1 MKHLIFIILSLFVSL
16 SIISCSSEES
26 TTATTDN
33 QSTTDAT
40 TTLSAPSDF
49 TTTAGDTKVTFSWTA
64 VSGASS
70 YTLYWGTTTG
80 ITSSSTT
87 IRNISTNSYSH
98 TGLSNGTTYYYKVAA
113 VNSAGTGTLSSELSA
128 APASS
133 SDNSS
138 SSTTLSAP
146 SGLSASGAAA
156 QVALDWTAV
165 SGASSY
171 TMYWDNSTGVS
182 TSSNAITSISTDN
195 YTHSSLDNGTAYY
208 YKVATVNSAG
218 TGTLSSEVNA
228 TTLVLLAAPDNVS
241 ASGASGTITLNWNAV
256 SGADNYTLYWDN
268 VSGIT
273 SSDTAIPSISNDN
286 YTHSSLSDGTY
297 YYKVAAV
304 NDNGTGALSA
314 EFSSVL
320 ASNIQGSETYNA
332 HTYAITTSAM
342 TYANAK
348 AAAAA
353 LGGYLTT
360 INTLAEN
367 TFLTTEFYGT
377 YGNAIWIGANDID
390 TEGTWIWDNG
400 TTSSDNGLTDN
411 ISTNSVTWADN
422 STKKWNGSGNGS
434 EPNNSGNEDCA
445 NITNSG
451 GKWNDL
457 PCTNSLYGV
466 IEFD

>member
-241 ASGASGTITLNWNAV
+241 ASGSSGTITLNWNAV

-273 SSDTAIPSISNDN
+273 SSDTAIPSITNDN

-422 STKKWNGSGNGS
+422 STKKWNGS

-457 PCTNSLYGV
+457 PCTSSLYGV

>member
-40 TTLSAPSDF
+40 TTLSALSGF
-49 TTTAGDTKVTFSWTA
+49 TATAGDTKVTLSWTA

-70 YTLYWGTTTG
+70 YKLYWGTVTG

-87 IRNISTNSYSH
+87 ISNISTNSYSH
-98 TGLSNGTTYYYKVAA
+98 TGLSNSTTYYYKIAA
-113 VNSAGTGTLSSELSA
+113 VNSAGTGTLSSEVSA

-138 SSTTLSAP
+138 STTTLSAP
-146 SGLSASGAAA
+146 SGLTATGAAG

-171 TMYWDNSTGVS
+171 TLYWDNSTGVS
-182 TSSNAITSISTDN
+182 ISSSSITSISNDN

-273 SSDTAIPSISNDN
+273 SSDTAIPSITNDN

-297 YYKVAAV
+297 YYKVAAI
-304 NDNGTGALSA
+304 NDNGTSALSA
-314 EFSSVL
+314 EFSSLL
-320 ASNIQGSETYNA
+320 ASNLQGSETNSG
-332 HTYAITTSAM
+332 HTYAITSSAM
-342 TYANAK
+342 TFADAQ

-360 INTLAEN
+360 INTKAEN
-367 TFLTTEFYGT
+367 DWLTAKFEVNYGD
-377 YGNAIWIGANDID
+377 IWIGATD
-390 TEGTWIWDNG
+390 TASEGTWVWDNG
-400 TTSSDNGLTDN
+400 TGDNFTSSSVWPSDNTTRMFC
-411 ISTNSVTWADN
+411 S
-422 STKKWNGSGNGS
+422 S
-434 EPNNSGNEDCA
+434 EPNNSGDCA
-445 NITNSG
+445 QIYQSSG
-451 GKWNDL
+451 CWDDTTCSSTKLGI
-457 PCTNSLYGV
+457 
-466 IEFD
+466 IEFNQ

>member
-40 TTLSAPSDF
+40 TTLSALSGF
-49 TTTAGDTKVTFSWTA
+49 TATAGDTKVTLSWTA

-70 YTLYWGTTTG
+70 YKLYWGTVTG

-87 IRNISTNSYSH
+87 ISNISTNSYSH
-98 TGLSNGTTYYYKVAA
+98 TGLSNSTTYYYKIAA
-113 VNSAGTGTLSSELSA
+113 VNSAGTGTLSSEVSA

-138 SSTTLSAP
+138 STTTLSAP
-146 SGLSASGAAA
+146 SGLTATGAAG

-171 TMYWDNSTGVS
+171 TLYWDNSTGVS
-182 TSSNAITSISTDN
+182 ISSSSITSISNDN

-241 ASGASGTITLNWNAV
+241 ASGSSGTITLNWNAV

-273 SSDTAIPSISNDN
+273 SSDTAIPSITNDN

-297 YYKVAAV
+297 YYKVAAI

-314 EFSSVL
+314 EFSSLL
-320 ASNIQGSETYNA
+320 ASNLQGSETNSG
-332 HTYAITTSAM
+332 HTYAITSSAM
-342 TYANAK
+342 TFADAQ

-360 INTLAEN
+360 INTKAEN
-367 TFLTTEFYGT
+367 DWLTAKFEVNYGD
-377 YGNAIWIGANDID
+377 IWIGATD
-390 TEGTWIWDNG
+390 TASEGTWVWDNG
-400 TTSSDNGLTDN
+400 TGDNFTSSSVWPSDNTTRMFC
-411 ISTNSVTWADN
+411 S
-422 STKKWNGSGNGS
+422 S
-434 EPNNSGNEDCA
+434 EPNNSGDCA
-445 NITNSG
+445 QIYQSSG
-451 GKWNDL
+451 CWDDTTCSSTKLGI
-457 PCTNSLYGV
+457 
-466 IEFD
+466 IEFNQ

>member
-314 EFSSVL
+314 EFSSLL
-320 ASNIQGSETYNA
+320 ASNIQGSETYSS
-332 HTYAITTSAM
+332 HTYAITSSAM
-342 TYANAK
+342 TFADAQ

-360 INTLAEN
+360 INTKAEN
-367 TFLTTEFYGT
+367 DWLTAKFEVNYGD
-377 YGNAIWIGANDID
+377 IWIGATD
-390 TEGTWIWDNG
+390 TASEGTWVWDNG
-400 TTSSDNGLTDN
+400 TGDNFTSSSVWPSDNTTRMFC
-411 ISTNSVTWADN
+411 S
-422 STKKWNGSGNGS
+422 S
-434 EPNNSGNEDCA
+434 EPNNSGDCA
-445 NITNSG
+445 QIYQSSG
-451 GKWNDL
+451 CWDDTTCSSTKLGI
-457 PCTNSLYGV
+457 
-466 IEFD
+466 IEFNQ

>member
-1 MKHLIFIILSLFVSL
+1 LIFIILSLFVSL

-422 STKKWNGSGNGS
+422 STKKWNGS

-457 PCTNSLYGV
+457 PCTSSLYGV

>member
-1 MKHLIFIILSLFVSL
+1 MKHLTIIILISFISL
-16 SIISCSSEES
+16 SIISCSSEEA

-40 TTLSAPSDF
+40 TTLSALSGF
-49 TTTAGDTKVTFSWTA
+49 TATAGDTKVTLSWTA

-70 YTLYWGTTTG
+70 YKLYWGTVTG

-87 IRNISTNSYSH
+87 ISNISTNSYSH
-98 TGLSNGTTYYYKVAA
+98 TGLSNSTTYYYKIAA
-113 VNSAGTGTLSSELSA
+113 VNSAGTGTLSSEVSA

-138 SSTTLSAP
+138 STTTLSAP
-146 SGLSASGAAA
+146 SGLTATGAAG

-171 TMYWDNSTGVS
+171 TLYWDNSTGVS
-182 TSSNAITSISTDN
+182 ISSSSITSISNDN

-228 TTLVLLAAPDNVS
+228 TTLVLLAAPDNLS
-241 ASGASGTITLNWNAV
+241 ASGSSGTITLNWNAV

-314 EFSSVL
+314 EFSSLL
-320 ASNIQGSETYNA
+320 ASNLQGSETNSG
-332 HTYAITTSAM
+332 HTYAITSTAM
-342 TYANAK
+342 NYADAQ

-360 INTLAEN
+360 INTKAEN
-367 TFLTTEFYGT
+367 DWLTAKFEVNYGD
-377 YGNAIWIGANDID
+377 IWIGATD
-390 TEGTWIWDNG
+390 TASEGTWVWDNG
-400 TTSSDNGLTDN
+400 TGDNFTSS
-411 ISTNSVTWADN
+411 SVWPADN
-422 STKKWNGSGNGS
+422 TTRMFCSD
-434 EPNNSGNEDCA
+434 EPNNSGDCA
-445 NITNSG
+445 QIYESTGCWDDTTCSSTKLG
-451 GKWNDL
+451 I
-457 PCTNSLYGV
+457 
-466 IEFD
+466 IEFNQ

>member
-1 MKHLIFIILSLFVSL
+1 MKHLTIIILISFISL
-16 SIISCSSEES
+16 SIISCSSEEA

-113 VNSAGTGTLSSELSA
+113 VNSAGTGTLSSE
-128 APASS
+128 
-133 SDNSS
+133 
-138 SSTTLSAP
+138 
-146 SGLSASGAAA
+146 
-156 QVALDWTAV
+156 
-165 SGASSY
+165 
-171 TMYWDNSTGVS
+171 
-182 TSSNAITSISTDN
+182 
-195 YTHSSLDNGTAYY
+195 
-208 YKVATVNSAG
+208 
-218 TGTLSSEVNA
+218 VNA

-241 ASGASGTITLNWNAV
+241 ASGSSGTITLNWNAV

-422 STKKWNGSGNGS
+422 STKKWNGS

-457 PCTNSLYGV
+457 PCTSSLYGV

>member
-1 MKHLIFIILSLFVSL
+1 MKHLTIIILISFISL

-422 STKKWNGSGNGS
+422 STKKWNGS

-457 PCTNSLYGV
+457 PCTSSLYGV

>member
-1 MKHLIFIILSLFVSL
+1 MKHLTIIILISFISL
-16 SIISCSSEES
+16 SIISCSSEEA

-40 TTLSAPSDF
+40 TTLSALSGF
-49 TTTAGDTKVTFSWTA
+49 TATAGDTKVTLSWTA

-70 YTLYWGTTTG
+70 YKLYWGTVTG

-87 IRNISTNSYSH
+87 ISNISTNSYSH
-98 TGLSNGTTYYYKVAA
+98 TGLSNSTTYYYKIAA
-113 VNSAGTGTLSSELSA
+113 VNSAGTGTLSSEVSA

-138 SSTTLSAP
+138 STTTLSAP
-146 SGLSASGAAA
+146 SGLTATGAAG

-171 TMYWDNSTGVS
+171 TLYWDNSTGVS
-182 TSSNAITSISTDN
+182 ISSSSITSISNDN

-241 ASGASGTITLNWNAV
+241 ASGSSGTITLNWNAV
-256 SGADNYTLYWDN
+256 SGAASYILYWDN

-273 SSDTAIPSISNDN
+273 SSDTAILSITNDN

-297 YYKVAAV
+297 YYKVAAI
-304 NDNGTGALSA
+304 NDNGTSALSA
-314 EFSSVL
+314 EFSSLL
-320 ASNIQGSETYNA
+320 ASNLQGSETNSG
-332 HTYAITTSAM
+332 HTYAITSSAM
-342 TYANAK
+342 TFADAQ

-360 INTLAEN
+360 INTKAEN
-367 TFLTTEFYGT
+367 DWLTAKFEVNYGD
-377 YGNAIWIGANDID
+377 IWIGATD
-390 TEGTWIWDNG
+390 TASEGTWVWDNG
-400 TTSSDNGLTDN
+400 TGDNFTSSSVWPSDNTTRMFC
-411 ISTNSVTWADN
+411 S
-422 STKKWNGSGNGS
+422 S
-434 EPNNSGNEDCA
+434 EPNNSGDCA
-445 NITNSG
+445 QIYQSSG
-451 GKWNDL
+451 CWDDTTCSSTKLGI
-457 PCTNSLYGV
+457 
-466 IEFD
+466 IEFNQ

>member
-1 MKHLIFIILSLFVSL
+1 MKHLTIIILISFISL
-16 SIISCSSEES
+16 SIISCSSEEA

-49 TTTAGDTKVTFSWTA
+49 TTTAGDTKVTLSWTA

-70 YTLYWGTTTG
+70 YTVYWGTTTG

-241 ASGASGTITLNWNAV
+241 ASGSSGTITLNWNAV
-256 SGADNYTLYWDN
+256 SGAASYILYWDN

-273 SSDTAIPSISNDN
+273 SSDTAILSITNDN

-297 YYKVAAV
+297 YYKVAAI
-304 NDNGTGALSA
+304 NDNGTSALSA
-314 EFSSVL
+314 EFSSLL
-320 ASNIQGSETYNA
+320 ASNLQGSETNSG
-332 HTYAITTSAM
+332 HTYAITSSAM
-342 TYANAK
+342 TFADAQ

-360 INTLAEN
+360 INTKAEN
-367 TFLTTEFYGT
+367 DWLTAKFEVNYGD
-377 YGNAIWIGANDID
+377 IWIGATD
-390 TEGTWIWDNG
+390 TASEGTWVWDNG
-400 TTSSDNGLTDN
+400 TGDNFTSSSVWPSDNTTRMFC
-411 ISTNSVTWADN
+411 S
-422 STKKWNGSGNGS
+422 S
-434 EPNNSGNEDCA
+434 EPNNSGDCA
-445 NITNSG
+445 QIYQSSG
-451 GKWNDL
+451 CWDDTTCSSTKLGI
-457 PCTNSLYGV
+457 
-466 IEFD
+466 IEFNQ

>member
-1 MKHLIFIILSLFVSL
+1 MKHLTIIILISFISL
-16 SIISCSSEES
+16 SIISCSSEEA

-40 TTLSAPSDF
+40 TTLSALSGF
-49 TTTAGDTKVTFSWTA
+49 TATAGDTKVTLSWTA

-70 YTLYWGTTTG
+70 YKLYWGTVTG

-87 IRNISTNSYSH
+87 ISNISTNSYSH
-98 TGLSNGTTYYYKVAA
+98 TGLSNSTTYYYKIAA
-113 VNSAGTGTLSSELSA
+113 VNSAGTGTLSSEVSA

-138 SSTTLSAP
+138 STTTLSAP
-146 SGLSASGAAA
+146 SGLTATGAAG

-171 TMYWDNSTGVS
+171 TLYWDNSTGVS
-182 TSSNAITSISTDN
+182 ISSSSITSISNDN

-241 ASGASGTITLNWNAV
+241 ASGSSGTITLNWNAV

-273 SSDTAIPSISNDN
+273 SSDTAILSITNDN

-297 YYKVAAV
+297 YYKVAAI
-304 NDNGTGALSA
+304 NDNGTSALSA
-314 EFSSVL
+314 EFSSLL
-320 ASNIQGSETYNA
+320 ASNLQGSETNSG
-332 HTYAITTSAM
+332 HTYAITSSAM
-342 TYANAK
+342 TFADAQ

-360 INTLAEN
+360 INTKAEN
-367 TFLTTEFYGT
+367 DWLTAKFEVNYGD
-377 YGNAIWIGANDID
+377 IWIGATD
-390 TEGTWIWDNG
+390 TASEGTWVWDNG
-400 TTSSDNGLTDN
+400 TGDNFTSSSVWPSDNTTRMFC
-411 ISTNSVTWADN
+411 S
-422 STKKWNGSGNGS
+422 S
-434 EPNNSGNEDCA
+434 EPNNSGDCA
-445 NITNSG
+445 QIYQSSG
-451 GKWNDL
+451 CWDDTTCSSTKLGI
-457 PCTNSLYGV
+457 
-466 IEFD
+466 IEFNQ

>member
-241 ASGASGTITLNWNAV
+241 ASGSSGTITLNWNAV
-256 SGADNYTLYWDN
+256 SGAASYILYWDN

-273 SSDTAIPSISNDN
+273 SSDTAILSITNDN

-422 STKKWNGSGNGS
+422 STKKWNGS

-457 PCTNSLYGV
+457 PCTSSLYGV

>member
-273 SSDTAIPSISNDN
+273 SSDTAIPSITNDN

-422 STKKWNGSGNGS
+422 STKKWNGS

-457 PCTNSLYGV
+457 PCTSSLYGV

>member
-422 STKKWNGSGNGS
+422 STKKWNGS

>member
-241 ASGASGTITLNWNAV
+241 ASGSSGTITLNWNAV
-256 SGADNYTLYWDN
+256 SGAASYILYWDN

-273 SSDTAIPSISNDN
+273 SSDTAILSITNDN

-297 YYKVAAV
+297 YYKVAAI
-304 NDNGTGALSA
+304 NDNGTSALSA
-314 EFSSVL
+314 EFSSLL
-320 ASNIQGSETYNA
+320 ASNIQGSETYSS
-332 HTYAITTSAM
+332 HTYAITSSAM
-342 TYANAK
+342 TFADAQ

-360 INTLAEN
+360 INTKAEN
-367 TFLTTEFYGT
+367 DWLTAKFEVNYGD
-377 YGNAIWIGANDID
+377 IWIGATD
-390 TEGTWIWDNG
+390 TASEGTWVWDNG
-400 TTSSDNGLTDN
+400 TGDNFTSSSVWPSDNTTRMFC
-411 ISTNSVTWADN
+411 S
-422 STKKWNGSGNGS
+422 S
-434 EPNNSGNEDCA
+434 EPNNSGDCA
-445 NITNSG
+445 QIYQSSG
-451 GKWNDL
+451 CWDDTTCSSTKLGI
-457 PCTNSLYGV
+457 
-466 IEFD
+466 IEFNQ